1 MRTKTSLEQKI
12 KQHRELY
19 YKGTPEI
26 SDDAF
31 DTLVLALQKKDPNS
45 PVLTQVGAPVE
56 FAKVKHNMVMGS
68 LANAFNL
75 DDIKAWMKRIDY
87 YGPFIVEPKLDGSSI
102 EVIYVNGNLSKAIT
116 RGDGI
121 EGQDI
126 TQVIKK
132 IPSVP
137 HKIRTFGTV
146 SLRGEVV
153 FLKSKFIEFS
163 KVHPGYKNRRN
174 AVAGILHRKTLSD
187 EPSYLTV
194 MIFDVK
200 IDDSETRKESCKL
213 TWIEN
218 EILKSAKDFYMVD
231 YTPALNIETIEKI
244 YGAYLDTREST
255 MCDVDGMV
263 IKIDDA
269 TSAERIGYDKLNPK
283 FQIAYKLPAETAVVT
298 VLDIKHSVTPSGRIT
313 PLIVTNEVF
322 IDGATCGRSF
332 SAHNWDWLKNKLAS
346 IGAKV
351 IVSRHGS
358 VIPQVDETIEYGT
371 GEYNVPTECPNC
383 KGPVETIGLFYSCK
397 NKCLAH
403 KAAVYGIIDAL
414 KIKQAGPSM
423 LDKLIDAEFVKT
435 PVDLFSLCLD
445 DFKRLN
451 MEGNGR
457 KVIQQLKT
465 YEPITLAK
473 LLASVGI
480 EGVGTRFQVL
490 IDSGY
495 DTIDKLLNLKS
506 SDIERIDGFGSII
519 ADMVVDG
526 LHEKKDLIIKLL
538 DVMKIKEETQT
549 DNNNLQDIGVKFTGK
564 MPQPRAEME
573 ADAKS
578 KGAVIKWTAS
588 LRNILVIADTTS
600 QSSKAQMARK
610 SGYEILTPSEW
621 LEL

>member
-1 MRTKTSLEQKI
+1 MRTKTSLAQKI

-31 DTLVLALQKKDPNS
+31 DTLVLALQKRDPNN
-45 PVLTQVGAPVE
+45 PVLTQVGAPAE

-87 YGPFIVEPKLDGSSI
+87 YGPLVVEPKLDGSSV
-102 EVIYVNGNLSKAIT
+102 ELIYRDGLFCQAIT
-116 RGDGI
+116 RGDGY
-121 EGQDI
+121 EGMDI
-126 TQVIKK
+126 TAAAIK

-137 HKIRTFGTV
+137 EKIPATGTV
-146 SLRGEVV
+146 SFRVEII
-153 FLKSKFIEFS
+153 FLKQDFERFCKIFGEF
-163 KVHPGYKNRRN
+163 KNRRN
-174 AVAGILHRKTLSD
+174 TVAGILHRKKLSN
-187 EPSYLTV
+187 EPKFLTAV
-194 MIFDVK
+194 YFDAVY
-200 IDDSETRKESCKL
+200 ESAYI
-213 TWIEN
+213 TEQ
-218 EILKSAKDFYMVD
+218 SAKLKWIKLQLQDIPSDKVVVWNRIAHNITEINTYYETFKASRND
-231 YTPALNIETIEKI
+231 YPYDMDGIVLKVNTIK
-244 YGAYLDTREST
+244 A
-255 MCDVDGMV
+255 VV
-263 IKIDDA
+263 
-269 TSAERIGYDKLNPK
+269 RIGYDKLNPK

-298 VLDIKHSVTPSGRIT
+298 VLDIKHSVTSSGRIT

-371 GEYNVPTECPNC
+371 GEYNVPIKCPNC
-383 KGPVETIGLFYSCK
+383 KGPVETIGLFYNCK

-403 KAAVYGIIDAL
+403 KSSIYGIIDVL
-414 KIKQAGPSM
+414 KIKQAGPAM

-435 PVDLFSLCLD
+435 PVDLFSLRLD
-445 DFKRLN
+445 DFKHLN

-526 LHEKKDLIIKLL
+526 LHEKKDLIIELL
-538 DVMKIKEETQT
+538 NVMKIKEEAQT
-549 DNNNLQDIGVKFTGK
+549 DDNSLQDIGVKFTGK

-573 ADAKS
+573 DAAKS